1 LGSGQSVGRSYLR
14 SWDGR
19 GNGLGWR
26 LRGLEYRVGHW
37 GVKAL
42 GMEEGGAREG
52 SGHQVGRWLWGET
65 LHEG

>member
-1 LGSGQSVGRSYLR
+1 VGRSYLR

-42 GMEEGGAREG
+42 GMEEGGARELG
-52 SGHQVGRWLWGET
+52 WQGKWPGLEA
-65 LHEG
+65 